1 MHRTENLHDPAK
13 VVDKHTRTRINTP
26 VSVKQAKD
34 LDFWNT
40 QPATVSA
47 KRAPKPK
54 RSAAKSKADSSKP
67 AAAPQSSNE
76 LPSGSEGAA
85 AASNEDELL
94 AYVAGLPDKHDD
106 ELPSLP
112 SPAESLPESAI
123 ESGRPKPLKRPAA
136 ASSGGP
142 KMKRPAAA
150 FVKQR
155 PAASVSADPVA
166 APAAAAAADQEAEKT
181 ERTLKVRGN
190 LKVVLPP
197 GVTLGCPKC
206 RDSKVGCGT
215 CRRAKGFTLIGGSLA
230 MFYFEGKILFDLQL
244 N

>member
-1 MHRTENLHDPAK
+1 M
-13 VVDKHTRTRINTP
+13 
-26 VSVKQAKD
+26 
-34 LDFWNT
+34 
-40 QPATVSA
+40 SA
-47 KRAPKPK
+47 KRAPK

-67 AAAPQSSNE
+67 VTVAPEVE
-76 LPSGSEGAA
+76 LPSGSKGAAA

-94 AYVAGLPDKHDD
+94 AYVAGLPDKDD

-112 SPAESLPESAI
+112 SPAESLPESAAD
-123 ESGRPKPLKRPAA
+123 SGRSKPLKRPAA

-142 KMKRPAAA
+142 KMKKPAA

-155 PAASVSADPVA
+155 PAASVSADPVV
-166 APAAAAAADQEAEKT
+166 APAAAADSDDQT

-230 MFYFEGKILFDLQL
+230 MF
-244 N
+244 